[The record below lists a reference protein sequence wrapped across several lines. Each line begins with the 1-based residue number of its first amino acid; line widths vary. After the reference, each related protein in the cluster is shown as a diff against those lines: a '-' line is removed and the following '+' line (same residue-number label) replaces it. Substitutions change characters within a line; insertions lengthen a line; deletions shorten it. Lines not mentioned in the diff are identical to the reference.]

1 MRQTTLPPFSVMHEL
16 NFPAG
21 LIRLQ
26 YFIQAFESRENAE
39 DIIDKNKHE
48 FYHYTVIVHLGRGKI
63 QVGYC

>member
-1 MRQTTLPPFSVMHEL
+1 MHEL

-48 FYHYTVIVHLGRGKI
+48 FYHYNSAFRKRQNSGWVLLKK
-63 QVGYC
+63 